1 MTTVQYLSN
10 ISQHHNDFRAK
21 QTQSVLKNNKAEHHQ
36 MLLQKMQY
44 SMQREIHVC
53 VHTVV
58 TYSSHSDEQGHLIE
72 VIGHT
77 LRNDKIPTIIIY
89 IHQQIL

>member
-1 MTTVQYLSN
+1 MTLEPSKLNQCSKIIRLN
-10 ISQHHNDFRAK
+10 II
-21 QTQSVLKNNKAEHHQ
+21 Q
-36 MLLQKMQY
+36 MLLQKMQS

-77 LRNDKIPTIIIY
+77 LRNDKIHTIIIY